1 MNLSTYLKE
10 IQKELRV
17 TTFPTQQVVINF
29 TLFVILFTAAMAV
42 YLGALDLGFGE
53 GILKAINHF
62 SNAPIA
68 ELNNVVATTTN
79 ATTTATGIVNLVPT
93 SATSVPTNILLK

>member
-10 IQKELRV
+10 IQKELRL

-29 TLFVILFTAAMAV
+29 TLFVILFTAAMAA

-53 GILKAINHF
+53 AILKF
-62 SNAPIA
+62 IA
-68 ELNNVVATTTN
+68 RFKTSGAAENLNSQIPAVVATTSDLLN
-79 ATTTATGIVNLVPT
+79 NIATSTATIT
-93 SATSVPTNILLK
+93 K